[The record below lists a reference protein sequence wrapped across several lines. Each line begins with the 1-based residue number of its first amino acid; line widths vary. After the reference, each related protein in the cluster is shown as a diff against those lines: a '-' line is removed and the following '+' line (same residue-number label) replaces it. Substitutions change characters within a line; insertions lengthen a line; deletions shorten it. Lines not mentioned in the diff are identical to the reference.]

1 MTAAISNIFVL
12 MLENRSFDHMLGFSG
27 ISGTDAVSGKTR
39 LVGNLRSKILMVQS
53 AQNRHRQRAT
63 DGLHGT
69 WDRRVLVQR
78 WVRTS
83 LIVIF
88 LVRIEQMAECR
99 SPKTTTWSR
108 HSRRIEPMSLSEY
121 PFCHGDRGE
130 IGRSRMPIARSRLRT
145 ISP

>member
-88 LVRIEQMAECR
+88 LVRIEQMAE
-99 SPKTTTWSR
+99 
-108 HSRRIEPMSLSEY
+108 MSLAKHNNMVKTLPS
-121 PFCHGDRGE
+121 DRPDE
-130 IGRSRMPIARSRLRT
+130 PLRISMLPWRLR
-145 ISP
+145 